1 MGGGPKYKGGFVET
15 YALSCASSCIA
26 EGVTYPFDIT
36 KTRLQIQGE
45 AGTLSGGGAKRGIV
59 GTLIGIVREEG
70 ITRVYRGLAPACLR
84 HCVYSGIRVSAYF
97 DDVYCFT

>member
-70 ITRVYRGLAPACLR
+70 ITRVYRGLGRNLGCR
-84 HCVYSGIRVSAYF
+84 CTSSGGVQGIRRSSSF
-97 DDVYCFT
+97 